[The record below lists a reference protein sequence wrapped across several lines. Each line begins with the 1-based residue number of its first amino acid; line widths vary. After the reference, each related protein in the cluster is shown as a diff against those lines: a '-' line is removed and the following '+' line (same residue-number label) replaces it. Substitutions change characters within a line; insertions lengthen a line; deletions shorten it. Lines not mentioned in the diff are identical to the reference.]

1 VDEWKRLAVVTL
13 PGVERSVPV
22 ARRCAAAALSAYPE
36 TACDVALLLLSEL
49 ATNAVQHSSSG
60 CPNGQFTF
68 ELHEVG
74 ERLNVAVRDQGASTS
89 VPVMRRSGENDD
101 NGRGLSTVAALAA
114 SWGVRWSEAGCVVW
128 FEIVPE
134 GSAETP
140 TTADARPCL
149 M

>member
-1 VDEWKRLAVVTL
+1 MDEWQRLAAVTL

-36 TACDVALLLLSEL
+36 TTCDVTLLLLSEL
-49 ATNAVQHSSSG
+49 VTNAVQHSSSG
-60 CPNGQFTF
+60 GPNGEFTF

-74 ERLNVAVRDQGASTS
+74 DRLNVAVRDQGTSTS

-101 NGRGLSTVAALAA
+101 NGRGLVTVAALAA

-134 GSAETP
+134 DRASARA
-140 TTADARPCL
+140 TADARPCL